1 MIKRKKNL
9 NKFRP
14 TFNPSQ
20 YSEFDTNTKKQ
31 LVEEYG
37 IFHVNVQSSLPS
49 TFL

>member
-9 NKFRP
+9 NRLRL

-31 LVEEYG
+31 LVEEYD
-37 IFHVNVQSSLPS
+37 IFYENVQSSLPS